1 MKHHFS
7 LTFKVTERQA
17 VDVKKVAQRIAGSD
31 FHVETADLAGTE
43 FSVHFAREGDHAAD
57 LLNYAREQ
65 VLNAMPGA
73 ELVSV
78 DMSEEPPMTGAVD
91 DITKQV
97 IRACQVLGDPEL
109 AHAWLNKPQSG
120 LSGQVPKVLMV
131 DAQGRTLVSRLLTTL
146 EGPKLT

>member
-7 LTFKVTERQA
+7 LTFRVTERQP
-17 VDVKKVAQRIAGSD
+17 VDVKKVAQGISGSD
-31 FHVETADLAGTE
+31 FHVETADLSGTE

-57 LLNYAREQ
+57 LLNFAREQ

-91 DITKQV
+91 DITKLV
-97 IRACQVLGDPEL
+97 IRACQVFGEPDL
-109 AHAWLNKPQSG
+109 AHAWLNKPQSRLNG
-120 LSGQVPKVLMV
+120 HIPKVLMV
-131 DAQGRTLVSRLLTTL
+131 DAQGRTLVSRLLTAL
-146 EGPKLT
+146 EIKD